1 MDVEGVIDGGMGCE
15 EFQIQ
20 AFSGNAAAATAH
32 ANRALRLSP
41 FDPLAFTAH
50 IALGVAAIQEARYD
64 EAASFF
70 VTALQANSRFSSL
83 YFAQAIALA
92 LAGRVE
98 EAKPIVRLG
107 LELEPAFR
115 TKLYAEIGMAPAIV
129 SKLAEGGRLLGL
141 PE

>member
-1 MDVEGVIDGGMGCE
+1 
-15 EFQIQ
+15 
-20 AFSGNAAAATAH
+20 
-32 ANRALRLSP
+32 LSRRCKP
-41 FDPLAFTAH
+41 ILAS
-50 IALGVAAIQEARYD
+50 AR
-64 EAASFF
+64 SI
-70 VTALQANSRFSSL
+70 
-83 YFAQAIALA
+83 FAQAIALA

-141 PE
+141 PNRSAAEENLLTAKAIRY